1 MLQMVSRMEEKM
13 TIIVQ
18 NLERGFSLVYKLSD
32 FLGHSYPTTH
42 VPTYQW
48 ALLMWEWMHPS

>member
-1 MLQMVSRMEEKM
+1 MCLNFILQIVRGMEEKM

-18 NLERGFSLVYKLSD
+18 KLGRGFSQLSD
-32 FLGHSYPTTH
+32 FLGHSYLTTH

-48 ALLMWEWMHPS
+48 ALLMWE

>member
-1 MLQMVSRMEEKM
+1 MEGKM

-18 NLERGFSLVYKLSD
+18 KLGGDFSLVYKLSD

-42 VPTYQW
+42 VPTCQC
-48 ALLMWEWMHPS
+48 ALLRWEWMHPG